1 MKKMKT
7 LYLIR
12 HAKSDWGL
20 NQLSDI
26 ERPLNERGYSDA
38 NKMSLILKDKKIIP
52 DIIISSPAI
61 RAVSTALIFCR
72 NLNQDPKT
80 IEINQQL
87 YDTSIKEYLRCITQ
101 TDNKFKTV
109 FLFGHNPTIT
119 NMANELTKACSE
131 EIPTCGIVGITS
143 DEKDWKHFEKNNSI
157 TYVDFPK
164 KHA

>member
-1 MKKMKT
+1 MKT

-12 HAKSDWGL
+12 HAKSDRSIAE
-20 NQLSDI
+20 LSDI
-26 ERPLNERGYSDA
+26 DRPLNARGYTDA
-38 NKMSLILKDKKIIP
+38 HKMSLIFKNKNIIP

-61 RAVSTALIFCR
+61 RALSTALIFCR
-72 NLNQDPKT
+72 NLNLDPKT

-119 NMANELTKACSE
+119 NMANELTNACSE
-131 EIPTCGIVGITS
+131 EIPTCGIVGIIS
-143 DEKDWKHFEKNNSI
+143 DEKEWKHFERKNNSI